1 MNFRFYTNAVSQ
13 ASRNFA
19 AGLFIA
25 GLLLIGFGFLV
36 YILRELFAV
45 LFSIVFCVAGLGC
58 GVTAVKI
65 FLAQRKFDKMSSDD
79 GTTGHRKNVQIHI
92 EEDFDA

>member
-1 MNFRFYTNAVSQ
+1 M
-13 ASRNFA
+13 
-19 AGLFIA
+19 FIV
-25 GLLLIGFGFLV
+25 GMLLIGFGFLV

-79 GTTGHRKNVQIHI
+79 STTGHRKNVQIHT
-92 EEDFDA
+92 EEDHDV